1 MEKVVTKVNQKQ
13 QKSDFY
19 YWQKQSYQKRLEALE
34 QIRRE
39 YHQYQYQYNVESRF
53 QRVYTIIK
61 R

>member
-1 MEKVVTKVNQKQ
+1 MEKVVTKINQKQ

-19 YWQKQSYQKRLEALE
+19 YWQEQSYQKRLEALE
-34 QIRRE
+34 QIRQE
-39 YHQYQYQYNVESRF
+39 YHQYQYNVEPRF